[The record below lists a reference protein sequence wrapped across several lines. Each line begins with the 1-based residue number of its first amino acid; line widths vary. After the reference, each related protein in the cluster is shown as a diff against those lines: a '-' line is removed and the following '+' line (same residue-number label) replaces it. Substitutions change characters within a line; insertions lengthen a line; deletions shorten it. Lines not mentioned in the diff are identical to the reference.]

1 MSVAVSLIDVIYKLP
16 VIYGQLLVVSCDF
29 DLSPSLI
36 SWTLIRSYLPTMTN
50 IEAQI
55 QSLIDNAPDD
65 GVTPKLVTTIAPIL
79 RAITKKLRHSQ
90 YYIVQ
95 NLQER
100 WVLTTLSNKANP
112 DLEKRVVYAFPR
124 LQDASLSSSARI
136 DPQAVAK
143 PIPVVDILFQLLA
156 LEPVDSI
163 VFFETPGTTDKTTEV
178 LRTDLQTMIAQKLQQ
193 NTPKRIPPDIA

>member
-1 MSVAVSLIDVIYKLP
+1 MND
-16 VIYGQLLVVSCDF
+16 
-29 DLSPSLI
+29 
-36 SWTLIRSYLPTMTN
+36 
-50 IEAQI
+50 IEVQI

-65 GVTPKLVTTIAPIL
+65 GVTPQLMVTIAPVL
-79 RAITKKLRHSQ
+79 RAIASKLRHHQ

-124 LQDASLSSSARI
+124 SQDASLFPSTAL
-136 DPQAVAK
+136 DPQAMAK
-143 PIPVVDILFQLLA
+143 PIPVIDILFQLVA

-163 VFFETPGTTDKTTEV
+163 VFFETPGTIDHVTEV
-178 LRTDLQTMIAQKLQQ
+178 LRSELQTMIAQQLQRHI
-193 NTPKRIPPDIA
+193 PKSVPPNIA

>member
-1 MSVAVSLIDVIYKLP
+1 MN
-16 VIYGQLLVVSCDF
+16 
-29 DLSPSLI
+29 
-36 SWTLIRSYLPTMTN
+36 N
-50 IEAQI
+50 IEVQI

-65 GVTPKLVTTIAPIL
+65 GMTPKLVATIAPVL
-79 RAITKKLRHSQ
+79 RAIAMKLRHHQ

-124 LQDASLSSSARI
+124 LQDASLSSSTAV
-136 DPQAVAK
+136 DSQTVAK
-143 PIPVVDILFQLLA
+143 PMPVVDILFQLVA

-163 VFFETPGTTDKTTEV
+163 VFFETPGTTDNTTEI
-178 LRTDLQTMIAQKLQQ
+178 LRTDLQARIAKQLQQ
-193 NTPKRIPPDIA
+193 HLPPQVPPDIA